1 MLRPLLPAYATSAA
15 LSVQCTY
22 IIALQITV
30 DNIHSWRL
38 LYASEQFTSSR
49 RRREFLHTTSTAR
62 CLPPYW
68 TSRQHLVVS
77 AFFVTVRA
85 GTAYRKIWRLVNN
98 VIISQT
104 AETERKLDA
113 THLVLSTRPIFSS
126 WTSNSFAHSFYFAP
140 FCKWIE
146 VIEENAIVIRFLFFF
161 KFE

>member
-15 LSVQCTY
+15 SSVQCTY

-38 LYASEQFTSSR
+38 LYASEQFTLSR
-49 RRREFLHTTSTAR
+49 RRPEFLHTTSSHVV
-62 CLPPYW
+62 YW

-126 WTSNSFAHSFYFAP
+126 WTSNSFAHSFYFAL